1 LTNVGEDGV
10 RALYIMGENPM
21 MSEPNLNVTRH
32 HMENLEFIASQDL
45 FINESGAYA
54 DVVLPAASWAEKDG
68 TFTNTDR
75 RVQRIRKALE
85 PRGQSRSD
93 IEIIMGLAKRI
104 EDRLGRP
111 ASAFW
116 EYENADEI
124 LIEMGEV
131 VPAYRGVRYERID
144 DVGLQTPVPDQD
156 HPGTP
161 FLFEESFPSGR
172 GKFHQLEYVPSAE
185 PPDEEYPLILTTGRL
200 LEHWHGGTMTRHS
213 QLDELYPEALVEINR
228 VDAAR
233 TGIKTGD
240 VVRVTSRRGS
250 VVLRANVTEKANLGV
265 VFIPWHFHEAAA
277 NLLTLDVLDPLAKIP
292 EYKACA
298 VRVDMASEDELV
310 NPEARTQ
317 RGRW

>member
-1 LTNVGEDGV
+1 
-10 RALYIMGENPM
+10 MG
-21 MSEPNLNVTRH
+21 S
-32 HMENLEFIASQDL
+32 
-45 FINESGAYA
+45 
-54 DVVLPAASWAEKDG
+54 
-68 TFTNTDR
+68 
-75 RVQRIRKALE
+75 
-85 PRGQSRSD
+85 
-93 IEIIMGLAKRI
+93 
-104 EDRLGRP
+104 
-111 ASAFW
+111 
-116 EYENADEI
+116 
-124 LIEMGEV
+124 V

-144 DVGLQTPVPDQD
+144 EVGLQTPVPDED

-172 GKFHQLEYVPSAE
+172 AKFHLLEYVPSAE
-185 PPDEEYPLILTTGRL
+185 PPDHDYPLILTTGRL

-213 QLDELYPEALVEINR
+213 LLDELYPEALVEINR

-233 TGIKTGD
+233 TGVKTGD

-277 NLLTLDVLDPLAKIP
+277 NLLTLDELDPLAKIP

-298 VRVDMASEDELV
+298 VRVDLASEDELE
-310 NPEARTQ
+310 NPEARTL